1 MASLK
6 QVRHELYLD
15 KNIAASMLKPQGAQ
29 TLSIIEEQINRYE
42 VAKQRKAISSKKVTK
57 ELGAGLMI
65 LQESLIELTEE
76 LNKMEEELGKEST
89 KLVTPLDS

>member
-1 MASLK
+1 
-6 QVRHELYLD
+6 
-15 KNIAASMLKPQGAQ
+15 
-29 TLSIIEEQINRYE
+29 
-42 VAKQRKAISSKKVTK
+42 
-57 ELGAGLMI
+57 MI